1 MDKTEYRAVI
11 KFLVLEGQS
20 SKQVEERLTSVYGQ
34 SSPSSST
41 IKRWVKEFQ
50 RGRESLEDDPRSG
63 RPTTSTSPENIE
75 KVHKLVIENRRISL
89 YELEEATGI
98 SYGSI
103 HNILHDELHMS
114 KVCARWVPKM
124 LSDDMKQ
131 SRVTISGAMLTR
143 YNTNPDDFHFRVV
156 TCDETWLYHYDPESK
171 QESMEWKHATSP
183 KTKKFKAT
191 RSTKKVMSTIFWD
204 SKGVIHI
211 DYLPHGTTMNGKYYA
226 NLLKQVRQS
235 IKEKR
240 RGKIRR
246 GIMLHQDNAPVHTS
260 RVAMD
265 AVRECGYEL
274 LPHPPYSPD
283 LAPSDF
289 HLFPRLKKHLRGRRF
304 DDDGELTAA
313 VEGWLGDQDVDFYRS
328 GINDWKTRWDKCVEL
343 EGDYVEK
350 IKQNKSKFLALSML
364 GSKLFDIPS
373 YIAIFIWSGIG
384 LATSGQSCLCS
395 TVCCLLTFSRPCG
408 AASSASSL
416 RDRGPWFDTR
426 SRSLLFCPSRRAVVS
441 Y

>member
-75 KVHKLVIENRRISL
+75 KVHTLVIENRRISL

-114 KVCARWVPKM
+114 QVCARWVPKM

-171 QESMEWKHATSP
+171 QESME
-183 KTKKFKAT
+183 
-191 RSTKKVMSTIFWD
+191 
-204 SKGVIHI
+204 
-211 DYLPHGTTMNGKYYA
+211 
-226 NLLKQVRQS
+226 
-235 IKEKR
+235 
-240 RGKIRR
+240 
-246 GIMLHQDNAPVHTS
+246 
-260 RVAMD
+260 
-265 AVRECGYEL
+265 
-274 LPHPPYSPD
+274 
-283 LAPSDF
+283 
-289 HLFPRLKKHLRGRRF
+289 
-304 DDDGELTAA
+304 
-313 VEGWLGDQDVDFYRS
+313 
-328 GINDWKTRWDKCVEL
+328 
-343 EGDYVEK
+343 
-350 IKQNKSKFLALSML
+350 
-364 GSKLFDIPS
+364 
-373 YIAIFIWSGIG
+373 
-384 LATSGQSCLCS
+384 
-395 TVCCLLTFSRPCG
+395 
-408 AASSASSL
+408 
-416 RDRGPWFDTR
+416 
-426 SRSLLFCPSRRAVVS
+426 
-441 Y
+441 

>member
-1 MDKTEYRAVI
+1 MSWDGFPMYLHCIRSLHFFQGSTNLLFHTQI
-11 KFLVLEGQS
+11 LS
-20 SKQVEERLTSVYGQ
+20 TSVTCLWMISLLIFIVYICYTFFRKLCWVFLAHLDFGYMCYTLVYSHCRQ
-34 SSPSSST
+34 RTVEIICPHSST
-41 IKRWVKEFQ
+41 PLQCNEM
-50 RGRESLEDDPRSG
+50 
-63 RPTTSTSPENIE
+63 RPVGNLLSF
-75 KVHKLVIENRRISL
+75 
-89 YELEEATGI
+89 
-98 SYGSI
+98 
-103 HNILHDELHMS
+103 
-114 KVCARWVPKM
+114 CA
-124 LSDDMKQ
+124 LS
-131 SRVTISGAMLTR
+131 
-143 YNTNPDDFHFRVV
+143 
-156 TCDETWLYHYDPESK
+156 
-171 QESMEWKHATSP
+171 
-183 KTKKFKAT
+183 T

-350 IKQNKSKFLALSML
+350 
-364 GSKLFDIPS
+364 
-373 YIAIFIWSGIG
+373 
-384 LATSGQSCLCS
+384 
-395 TVCCLLTFSRPCG
+395 
-408 AASSASSL
+408 
-416 RDRGPWFDTR
+416 
-426 SRSLLFCPSRRAVVS
+426 
-441 Y
+441 

>member
-11 KFLVLEGQS
+11 RFLVLEGNS
-20 SKQVEERLTSVYGQ
+20 ATKVEERLNAVYGE
-34 SSPSSST
+34 SSPSSAT

-63 RPTTSTSPENIE
+63 RPSTSTSTEMVD
-75 KVHKLVIENRRISL
+75 KVHTLVMKNRRISL

-103 HNILHDELHMS
+103 NSILHDKLHMS
-114 KVCARWVPKM
+114 KVCARWVPRM
-124 LSDDMKQ
+124 LSVEMKQ

-143 YNTNPDDFHFRVV
+143 YNANPDDFHFRVV

-171 QESMEWKHATSP
+171 QESMEWKHASSP
-183 KTKKFKAT
+183 KTKKFKAA
-191 RSTKKVMSTIFWD
+191 RSTKKVMATFFGD

-211 DYLPHGTTMNGKYYA
+211 DYLPIGTTMNGEYYA

-246 GIMLHQDNAPVHTS
+246 GVLLHQDNAPVHTS
-260 RVAMD
+260 RIAME

-289 HLFPRLKKHLRGRRF
+289 HLFPKLKKYLRGRRF
-304 DDDGELTAA
+304 DDDNELTAT
-313 VEGWLGDQDVDFYRS
+313 VEGWLGDQPVDLFQS
-328 GINDWKTRWDKCVEL
+328 GIRDWQSRWNRCVEL

-350 IKQNKSKFLALSML
+350 
-364 GSKLFDIPS
+364 
-373 YIAIFIWSGIG
+373 
-384 LATSGQSCLCS
+384 
-395 TVCCLLTFSRPCG
+395 
-408 AASSASSL
+408 
-416 RDRGPWFDTR
+416 
-426 SRSLLFCPSRRAVVS
+426 
-441 Y
+441 

>member
-63 RPTTSTSPENIE
+63 RPITSTSPENIE

-246 GIMLHQDNAPVHTS
+246 GIMLHQDNAPVSQFILPPGQVAPRGASQPWLACPPGGNLS
-260 RVAMD
+260 RDILPPTLVTFTPGGQHIPAGLSCPPG
-265 AVRECGYEL
+265 VKLNQPGYL
-274 LPHPPYSPD
+274 APHP
-283 LAPSDF
+283 
-289 HLFPRLKKHLRGRRF
+289 
-304 DDDGELTAA
+304 
-313 VEGWLGDQDVDFYRS
+313 
-328 GINDWKTRWDKCVEL
+328 
-343 EGDYVEK
+343 
-350 IKQNKSKFLALSML
+350 
-364 GSKLFDIPS
+364 
-373 YIAIFIWSGIG
+373 
-384 LATSGQSCLCS
+384 
-395 TVCCLLTFSRPCG
+395 
-408 AASSASSL
+408 
-416 RDRGPWFDTR
+416 
-426 SRSLLFCPSRRAVVS
+426 
-441 Y
+441 

>member
-34 SSPSSST
+34 SSPSSTT

-171 QESMEWKHATSP
+171 QESMEWNFP
-183 KTKKFKAT
+183 PLRRQ
-191 RSTKKVMSTIFWD
+191 RS
-204 SKGVIHI
+204 SKPPG
-211 DYLPHGTTMNGKYYA
+211 PP
-226 NLLKQVRQS
+226 
-235 IKEKR
+235 R
-240 RGKIRR
+240 R
-246 GIMLHQDNAPVHTS
+246 L
-260 RVAMD
+260 
-265 AVRECGYEL
+265 C
-274 LPHPPYSPD
+274 
-283 LAPSDF
+283 
-289 HLFPRLKKHLRGRRF
+289 RRF
-304 DDDGELTAA
+304 FGTAK
-313 VEGWLGDQDVDFYRS
+313 E
-328 GINDWKTRWDKCVEL
+328 
-343 EGDYVEK
+343 
-350 IKQNKSKFLALSML
+350 
-364 GSKLFDIPS
+364 
-373 YIAIFIWSGIG
+373 
-384 LATSGQSCLCS
+384 
-395 TVCCLLTFSRPCG
+395 
-408 AASSASSL
+408 
-416 RDRGPWFDTR
+416 
-426 SRSLLFCPSRRAVVS
+426 
-441 Y
+441 

>member
-156 TCDETWLYHYDPESK
+156 T
-171 QESMEWKHATSP
+171 
-183 KTKKFKAT
+183 
-191 RSTKKVMSTIFWD
+191 VMKPGCI
-204 SKGVIHI
+204 I
-211 DYLPHGTTMNGKYYA
+211 M
-226 NLLKQVRQS
+226 
-235 IKEKR
+235 
-240 RGKIRR
+240 IRR
-246 GIMLHQDNAPVHTS
+246 VNRNRWNGNMP
-260 RVAMD
+260 
-265 AVRECGYEL
+265 L
-274 LPHPPYSPD
+274 LRRQRSSKPPGP
-283 LAPSDF
+283 
-289 HLFPRLKKHLRGRRF
+289 PRRLCRRF
-304 DDDGELTAA
+304 FGTAK
-313 VEGWLGDQDVDFYRS
+313 E
-328 GINDWKTRWDKCVEL
+328 
-343 EGDYVEK
+343 
-350 IKQNKSKFLALSML
+350 
-364 GSKLFDIPS
+364 
-373 YIAIFIWSGIG
+373 
-384 LATSGQSCLCS
+384 
-395 TVCCLLTFSRPCG
+395 
-408 AASSASSL
+408 
-416 RDRGPWFDTR
+416 
-426 SRSLLFCPSRRAVVS
+426 
-441 Y
+441 

>member
-1 MDKTEYRAVI
+1 
-11 KFLVLEGQS
+11 
-20 SKQVEERLTSVYGQ
+20 
-34 SSPSSST
+34 
-41 IKRWVKEFQ
+41 
-50 RGRESLEDDPRSG
+50 
-63 RPTTSTSPENIE
+63 
-75 KVHKLVIENRRISL
+75 
-89 YELEEATGI
+89 
-98 SYGSI
+98 
-103 HNILHDELHMS
+103 
-114 KVCARWVPKM
+114 
-124 LSDDMKQ
+124 
-131 SRVTISGAMLTR
+131 
-143 YNTNPDDFHFRVV
+143 
-156 TCDETWLYHYDPESK
+156 
-171 QESMEWKHATSP
+171 MEWKHATSP

-246 GIMLHQDNAPVHTS
+246 GIMLHQDNAQVHTS

-350 IKQNKSKFLALSML
+350 
-364 GSKLFDIPS
+364 
-373 YIAIFIWSGIG
+373 
-384 LATSGQSCLCS
+384 
-395 TVCCLLTFSRPCG
+395 
-408 AASSASSL
+408 
-416 RDRGPWFDTR
+416 
-426 SRSLLFCPSRRAVVS
+426 
-441 Y
+441 

>member
-156 TCDETWLYHYDPESK
+156 TCDEPGCII
-171 QESMEWKHATSP
+171 M
-183 KTKKFKAT
+183 
-191 RSTKKVMSTIFWD
+191 
-204 SKGVIHI
+204 
-211 DYLPHGTTMNGKYYA
+211 
-226 NLLKQVRQS
+226 
-235 IKEKR
+235 
-240 RGKIRR
+240 IRR
-246 GIMLHQDNAPVHTS
+246 VNRNRWNGNMP
-260 RVAMD
+260 
-265 AVRECGYEL
+265 L
-274 LPHPPYSPD
+274 LRRQRSSKPPGP
-283 LAPSDF
+283 
-289 HLFPRLKKHLRGRRF
+289 PRRLCRRF
-304 DDDGELTAA
+304 FGTAK
-313 VEGWLGDQDVDFYRS
+313 E
-328 GINDWKTRWDKCVEL
+328 
-343 EGDYVEK
+343 
-350 IKQNKSKFLALSML
+350 
-364 GSKLFDIPS
+364 
-373 YIAIFIWSGIG
+373 
-384 LATSGQSCLCS
+384 
-395 TVCCLLTFSRPCG
+395 
-408 AASSASSL
+408 
-416 RDRGPWFDTR
+416 
-426 SRSLLFCPSRRAVVS
+426 
-441 Y
+441 

>member
-20 SKQVEERLTSVYGQ
+20 SKQVKERLTSVYGQ

-143 YNTNPDDFHFRVV
+143 YNTNPDDFQ
-156 TCDETWLYHYDPESK
+156 L
-171 QESMEWKHATSP
+171 
-183 KTKKFKAT
+183 
-191 RSTKKVMSTIFWD
+191 
-204 SKGVIHI
+204 
-211 DYLPHGTTMNGKYYA
+211 
-226 NLLKQVRQS
+226 
-235 IKEKR
+235 
-240 RGKIRR
+240 
-246 GIMLHQDNAPVHTS
+246 
-260 RVAMD
+260 
-265 AVRECGYEL
+265 
-274 LPHPPYSPD
+274 
-283 LAPSDF
+283 
-289 HLFPRLKKHLRGRRF
+289 
-304 DDDGELTAA
+304 
-313 VEGWLGDQDVDFYRS
+313 
-328 GINDWKTRWDKCVEL
+328 
-343 EGDYVEK
+343 
-350 IKQNKSKFLALSML
+350 
-364 GSKLFDIPS
+364 
-373 YIAIFIWSGIG
+373 
-384 LATSGQSCLCS
+384 
-395 TVCCLLTFSRPCG
+395 
-408 AASSASSL
+408 
-416 RDRGPWFDTR
+416 
-426 SRSLLFCPSRRAVVS
+426 
-441 Y
+441 

>member
-156 TCDETWLYHYDPESK
+156 TCDETWLII
-171 QESMEWKHATSP
+171 M
-183 KTKKFKAT
+183 
-191 RSTKKVMSTIFWD
+191 
-204 SKGVIHI
+204 
-211 DYLPHGTTMNGKYYA
+211 
-226 NLLKQVRQS
+226 
-235 IKEKR
+235 
-240 RGKIRR
+240 IRR
-246 GIMLHQDNAPVHTS
+246 VNRNRWNGNMP
-260 RVAMD
+260 
-265 AVRECGYEL
+265 L
-274 LPHPPYSPD
+274 LRRQRSSKPPGP
-283 LAPSDF
+283 
-289 HLFPRLKKHLRGRRF
+289 PRRLCRRF
-304 DDDGELTAA
+304 FGTAK
-313 VEGWLGDQDVDFYRS
+313 E
-328 GINDWKTRWDKCVEL
+328 
-343 EGDYVEK
+343 
-350 IKQNKSKFLALSML
+350 
-364 GSKLFDIPS
+364 
-373 YIAIFIWSGIG
+373 
-384 LATSGQSCLCS
+384 
-395 TVCCLLTFSRPCG
+395 
-408 AASSASSL
+408 
-416 RDRGPWFDTR
+416 
-426 SRSLLFCPSRRAVVS
+426 
-441 Y
+441 

>member
-1 MDKTEYRAVI
+1 
-11 KFLVLEGQS
+11 
-20 SKQVEERLTSVYGQ
+20 
-34 SSPSSST
+34 
-41 IKRWVKEFQ
+41 
-50 RGRESLEDDPRSG
+50 
-63 RPTTSTSPENIE
+63 
-75 KVHKLVIENRRISL
+75 
-89 YELEEATGI
+89 
-98 SYGSI
+98 
-103 HNILHDELHMS
+103 MS

-260 RVAMD
+260 RVAKD

-283 LAPSDF
+283 PAPSDF
-289 HLFPRLKKHLRGRRF
+289 HLFPRLKK
-304 DDDGELTAA
+304 TP
-313 VEGWLGDQDVDFYRS
+313 S
-328 GINDWKTRWDKCVEL
+328 GPEI
-343 EGDYVEK
+343 
-350 IKQNKSKFLALSML
+350 
-364 GSKLFDIPS
+364 
-373 YIAIFIWSGIG
+373 
-384 LATSGQSCLCS
+384 
-395 TVCCLLTFSRPCG
+395 
-408 AASSASSL
+408 
-416 RDRGPWFDTR
+416 
-426 SRSLLFCPSRRAVVS
+426 
-441 Y
+441 